1 MEVGVLGGGAGGMM
15 AALFAARAG
24 AHVALLEQNE
34 KLGKKLFITGKG
46 RCNLTNAAKG
56 QDFLAGVVR
65 NPRFLYSALHFFSN
79 EQLCALMEG
88 EAGVPL
94 KVERGGRVFPAS
106 DKSSDVLKGL
116 ERLLGHSYVRVS
128 LRTRVLALEPLAQG
142 GFLVTTNLG
151 QKRFDRIVLATGGLS
166 YPSTGSDGSGFA
178 LARTL
183 GHRIEPLLPS
193 LAPIETVEEWPKG
206 LSGLTLKNVTLTAKR
221 GKKKLFFE
229 LGEMLFTHFGISGP
243 LVLSLSAKITGEPL
257 EDIGLQLDLKPGLT
271 QEQLLARLD
280 RDIAQAPK
288 KQLQSLLHGLEPK
301 ALSPILA
308 LQAGV
313 AEETPCYQLNDR
325 QKQALA
331 LAVKGLPLRPKAL
344 RPVEEAIV
352 TRGGV
357 SVKEVDPHTMES
369 KLVKGLYFA
378 GEMLDVDAV
387 TGGYNL
393 QIAFSTGALAGH
405 SAAGGEEAL
414 G

>member
-1 MEVGVLGGGAGGMM
+1 M
-15 AALFAARAG
+15 
-24 AHVALLEQNE
+24 ALLEQNE

-206 LSGLTLKNVTLTAKR
+206 LSGLTLKNVTLSAKK

-280 RDIAQAPK
+280 RDIAQAPR

-331 LAVKGLPLRPKAL
+331 QAVKGLPLRPKAL
-344 RPVEEAIV
+344 RPVEEAII

>member
-1 MEVGVLGGGAGGMM
+1 
-15 AALFAARAG
+15 
-24 AHVALLEQNE
+24 
-34 KLGKKLFITGKG
+34 
-46 RCNLTNAAKG
+46 
-56 QDFLAGVVR
+56 
-65 NPRFLYSALHFFSN
+65 
-79 EQLCALMEG
+79 MEG

-221 GKKKLFFE
+221 GKKKLFSE

-243 LVLSLSAKITGEPL
+243 WFCRFLRK
-257 EDIGLQLDLKPGLT
+257 
-271 QEQLLARLD
+271 
-280 RDIAQAPK
+280 
-288 KQLQSLLHGLEPK
+288 
-301 ALSPILA
+301 SPA
-308 LQAGV
+308 SRWR
-313 AEETPCYQLNDR
+313 T
-325 QKQALA
+325 
-331 LAVKGLPLRPKAL
+331 
-344 RPVEEAIV
+344 
-352 TRGGV
+352 
-357 SVKEVDPHTMES
+357 S
-369 KLVKGLYFA
+369 
-378 GEMLDVDAV
+378 
-387 TGGYNL
+387 GYSW
-393 QIAFSTGALAGH
+393 I
-405 SAAGGEEAL
+405 
-414 G
+414 